1 MDPLRLAAR
10 ALFAYALLL
19 VLIRLAG
26 KRTVKHGSALDFTIA
41 LVVGDL
47 VDDMI
52 WAEVPVSQFVVAA
65 GVLFTVHII
74 FDVARFRSARS
85 LKSVKSLRRAL
96 RVET

>member
-26 KRTVKHGSALDFTIA
+26 KRTVKHGSVLDFTIA

-52 WAEVPVSQFVVAA
+52 WAEVAVSQFVVAA
-65 GVLFTVHII
+65 GVLFMVHIT
-74 FDVARFRSARS
+74 FDVARFRSGIRTS
-85 LKSVKSLRRAL
+85 KVSTLKSQ
-96 RVET
+96 